1 MVKET
6 DVLRAVQPLR
16 RPRGDMA
23 EMVERIAQ
31 EERRDFNETE
41 IAMIREGRRADA
53 KVHWHQRKDATRG
66 R

>member
-6 DVLRAVQPLR
+6 DALRAVQPPL
-16 RPRGDMA
+16 PRGDMA

-53 KVHWHQRKDATRG
+53 KVRWHQRKDAARG